1 MAWSE
6 ELFDSR
12 LDRLCGSASFIWW
25 LLGGHLLRVFSGGG
39 VKRTTHRDPCRG
51 WVNGAVPPLLPHRDN
66 LFGGVG
72 GDGHVARMA
81 EERGVYRVLVGEP

>member
-1 MAWSE
+1 M
-6 ELFDSR
+6 
-12 LDRLCGSASFIWW
+12 
-25 LLGGHLLRVFSGGG
+25 
-39 VKRTTHRDPCRG
+39 
-51 WVNGAVPPLLPHRDN
+51 NGAVPPLLPHRDN